1 MPPITNTAILQW
13 QRMANLRHWIPEGQT
28 EFFIIA
34 SPGSGECPLGSSL
47 SHYEV
52 WPVSVDVSDAS
63 TAFLLVSHGSK
74 DPRHGAA
81 LERVGHFVREQLQIA
96 LAGEGNPPAVSP
108 LTPAPLASN
117 HSEDGRPVVPTPR
130 PPVQHP
136 IVGVAA
142 LEGGPMPLHEQI
154 VGFGRRALAA
164 GICRL
169 RIVPI
174 FLLCG
179 VHVSQDIPA
188 EVAQAAVAL
197 PDLALEV
204 CDHLGS
210 HPGLTP
216 LLRHRVGTTGAEG
229 WILLSHGS
237 RRPGGNQAIQALA
250 AGLGGMAAFWS
261 VAPNLEQQVIQ
272 LMQQGVQQLTIMPY
286 FLFAGGITDVITQA
300 TEELAERFPTVRFR
314 LLPPLGATAEVANL
328 VTELALQQRVASPTS
343 VASTLHRPLRT
354 CIAS

>member
-1 MPPITNTAILQW
+1 
-13 QRMANLRHWIPEGQT
+13 
-28 EFFIIA
+28 
-34 SPGSGECPLGSSL
+34 
-47 SHYEV
+47 
-52 WPVSVDVSDAS
+52 VSVDVSDAS

-74 DPRHGAA
+74 DLRHGAA
-81 LERVGHFVREQLQIA
+81 LERVSHFVREQLQPA
-96 LAGEGNPPAVSP
+96 LADPVPPSAVADAPLPPAT
-108 LTPAPLASN
+108 LTSAPQG
-117 HSEDGRPVVPTPR
+117 GRPALPPR
-130 PPVQHP
+130 QP

-142 LEGGPMPLHEQI
+142 LEGGTLPLHGQI

-164 GICRL
+164 GISRV

-174 FLLCG
+174 FLLRG

-188 EVAQAAVAL
+188 EVAQAAAML
-197 PDLALEV
+197 PGLALEV

-216 LLRHRVGTTGAEG
+216 LLHQRVGTTGAEG

-250 AGLGGMAAFWS
+250 ARLGAMAAFWT
-261 VAPNLEQQVIQ
+261 VAPSLEQQVIQ

-286 FLFAGGITDVITQA
+286 FLFAGSITDVITHT

-314 LLPPLGATAEVANL
+314 LLPPLGATAEVAGL
-328 VTELALQQRVASPTS
+328 VTELALQQRVAPPTS
-343 VASTLHRPLRT
+343 VASNLRRPLRT